1 MAGWGGSVSI
11 QPGTEE
17 QTTRCTA
24 HSTWSRGTRG
34 RTRLCPPARHP
45 KHTCQMKSPLSGG
58 GGGPTS
64 FPELCPHRREAHE
77 WARQATSPPHQEE
90 AEILSTPGKSVVLC
104 GWLLSLTEGTQPG
117 QPRAS
122 PPGRSFKRIPTEH
135 LLCAR
140 TPDGQVVKEAQ
151 GNHGRSHLE
160 SPSCKSPSGWPE
172 AEGQGPGPLLVH
184 SLLQRPLFQIRL
196 MAPGSCA
203 SSGHRGFIP
212 VNRKEESSSLTVLL
226 ALHWPN

>member
-1 MAGWGGSVSI
+1 MAEGGRLASRSSV
-11 QPGTEE
+11 PTEGKLASGQGE
-17 QTTRCTA
+17 PPPRPIRKRQRFCQLRASPWSLAAGSPVSLKA
-24 HSTWSRGTRG
+24 HS
-34 RTRLCPPARHP
+34 
-45 KHTCQMKSPLSGG
+45 QVSP
-58 GGGPTS
+58 
-64 FPELCPHRREAHE
+64 C
-77 WARQATSPPHQEE
+77 
-90 AEILSTPGKSVVLC
+90 
-104 GWLLSLTEGTQPG
+104 
-117 QPRAS
+117 AS

-172 AEGQGPGPLLVH
+172 AQGQGPGPLLVL

-226 ALHWPN
+226 ALRWPN